1 MSVATIA
8 ALTWLLRFALQQSFS
23 DPRQTVKTENGE
35 MPYGAFRFNQIIE
48 ECFYISK
55 AINTSYLD
63 LMEISVKEKNT
74 MIEII
79 NEENRKNQE
88 EIEKIKRKAK
98 M

>member
-1 MSVATIA
+1 
-8 ALTWLLRFALQQSFS
+8 
-23 DPRQTVKTENGE
+23 

-55 AINTSYLD
+55 FINTSYLD

-88 EIEKIKRKAK
+88 EIEKIKRRAK